1 MSGSALRYLWA
12 LPATIVGMAFA
23 MIAIGTGAAIHCVDG
38 VMEVGGGGAG
48 RALARL
54 PEPLRFHAITFGH
67 VILGIDQRTLRRA
80 RTHERVHVR
89 QYERWGPLFFV
100 LYVGSSL
107 AQWIRGRHPYFDNCF
122 EREAYAWAAAEG
134 DGEG

>member
-12 LPATIVGMAFA
+12 LPATIVGLAFA
-23 MIAIGTGAAIHCVDG
+23 MIAISAGAVVHCVDG

-48 RALARL
+48 RALVRL
-54 PEPLRFHAITFGH
+54 PKPLRFHAITFGH
-67 VILGIDQRTLRRA
+67 VILGTDQLALRCA

-89 QYERWGPLFFV
+89 QYERWGPLFFA

-107 AQWIRGRHPYFDNCF
+107 AQWLRGRHPYFDNCF
-122 EREAYAWAAAEG
+122 EREAYACAAAEG